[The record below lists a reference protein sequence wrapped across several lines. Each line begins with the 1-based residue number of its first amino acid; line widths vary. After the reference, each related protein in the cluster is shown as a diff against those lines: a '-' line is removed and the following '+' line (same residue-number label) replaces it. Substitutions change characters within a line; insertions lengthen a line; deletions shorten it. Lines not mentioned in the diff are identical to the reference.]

1 MMEDNVRF
9 LNQLDKLLKQKTED
23 YGSFDRTSWV
33 MTQFLENILTAHN
46 GVKVKVSIKI
56 FGIFMIMLKLWR
68 ILVNKRYVKD
78 NSDDVAGYNELLRKL
93 LIAEEKTNDK

>member
-1 MMEDNVRF
+1 MEDNVRF

-46 GVKVKVSIKI
+46 GSKVKVSIKI

-68 ILVNKRYVKD
+68 ILVSKRYVKD
-78 NSDDVAGYNELLRKL
+78 NSEDVAGYNELLRKL

>member
-1 MMEDNVRF
+1 MEDNVRF

>member
-1 MMEDNVRF
+1 MEDNVRF

-23 YGSFDRTSWV
+23 YGSFDRNSWV

-46 GVKVKVSIKI
+46 GAKVKVSIKI

-68 ILVNKRYVKD
+68 ILVSKRYVKD
-78 NSDDVAGYNELLRKL
+78 NSEDVAGYNELLRKL

>member
-1 MMEDNVRF
+1 MEDNVRF

-23 YGSFDRTSWV
+23 YGSFDSTSWV

-93 LIAEEKTNDK
+93 LIAKEKTNDK

>member
-1 MMEDNVRF
+1 MEDNVRF
-9 LNQLDKLLKQKTED
+9 LNHLDKLLKQKTED

>member
-1 MMEDNVRF
+1 MEDNVRF

-46 GVKVKVSIKI
+46 GAKVKVSIKI

>member
-1 MMEDNVRF
+1 MEDNDRF

-93 LIAEEKTNDK
+93 LIAEEKTNVK

>member
-1 MMEDNVRF
+1 MEDNVRF

-93 LIAEEKTNDK
+93 LIAEEKTNVK